1 MRRVAFA
8 LALGALVLS
17 PLTLDAQGRSA
28 GTGGTGGTAR
38 GRPGQ
43 RGEMAGR
50 QPTPLPNVRAVTNGT
65 NPATELVD
73 KRRKLKL
80 DDATVAALRAL
91 SETMDARYAPLLA
104 RYDTMRVQANM
115 ARNQAQ
121 AAGAANI
128 GGQSA
133 RPQVNEEE
141 QALARERITVLRT
154 VMAEVRAQRAKDVEE
169 ALAALPEDKREEGK
183 KILDEQAEDMART
196 FRRSGAEGAAAAGPP
211 SGGAQRRP

>member
-43 RGEMAGR
+43 RGEAAGR
-50 QPTPLPNVRAVTNGT
+50 QPSPLPNVRAVTNGM

-73 KRRKLKL
+73 SRRKLKL
-80 DDATVAALRAL
+80 DDATVTRLRAL
-91 SETMDARYAPLLA
+91 SEAMDARYAPMLA

-115 ARNQAQ
+115 ARNQA
-121 AAGAANI
+121 AAASAANI
-128 GGQSA
+128 GGQAA
-133 RPQVNEEE
+133 RPQANEEE
-141 QALARERITVLRT
+141 QALARERIAVLRT
-154 VMAEVRAQRAKDVEE
+154 VMAEVREQRAKDVEE
-169 ALAALPEDKREEGK
+169 ALAAIPEDKREDAK
-183 KILDEQAEDMART
+183 KILDDQAEAMART
-196 FRRSGAEGAAAAGPP
+196 FRRSGAEGAAAAGPA
-211 SGGAQRRP
+211 GGAQRRP